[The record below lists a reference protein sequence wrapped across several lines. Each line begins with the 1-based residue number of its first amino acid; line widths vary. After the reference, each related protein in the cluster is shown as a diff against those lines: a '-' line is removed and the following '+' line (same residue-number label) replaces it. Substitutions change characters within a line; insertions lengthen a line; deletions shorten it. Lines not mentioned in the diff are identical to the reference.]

1 MNEQLNFIQEALN
14 LAYDNSDKGGRPFG
28 AVIVKDGK
36 IIASSVN
43 EILTTNDPT
52 AHAEL
57 SAIRKASQILGSS
70 CLDGC
75 KVYASGHPCPMC
87 LAAIHMVGIDEVYYA
102 YSNEEAEPFGLST
115 QAVYSELAKPLS
127 EQKVFIQYVPLRLDG
142 KVDLY
147 TYRKEQIYV
156 KTN

>member
-1 MNEQLNFIQEALN
+1 MKEHFNFIQEALN
-14 LAYDNSDKGGRPFG
+14 LAYENSNKGGRPFG

-43 EILTTNDPT
+43 EILITNDPT

-57 SAIRKASQILGSS
+57 SAIRKASQVLGSS
-70 CLDGC
+70 HLDGC

-102 YSNEEAEPFGLST
+102 YSNEEAEAFGLST
-115 QAVYSELAKPLS
+115 SHVYSELAKPFN
-127 EQKVFIQYVPLRLDG
+127 EQKVLIQYVPVRLDE

-147 TYRKEQIYV
+147 SYWKG
-156 KTN
+156 KN